1 MVLGKLMEDRFRTA
15 MARVDTP
22 WEFIDRPIAFILFC
36 MIVLAVVSQIWTVLR
51 GRKNNRKAMPYV

>member
-1 MVLGKLMEDRFRTA
+1 

-36 MIVLAVVSQIWTVLR
+36 MIVLAVASQIWTVLR
-51 GRKNNRKAMPYV
+51 GRKDTGKVTPS